1 MNLLFVADP
10 VETFNQKKD
19 STLAMMREATRRGF
33 GVWACEPRHLQW
45 TGGGAH
51 AGGVRARCRHL
62 KVVDGTSPWFVE
74 IAQTERVLRDF
85 DAVLMRK
92 DPPFDAEYFNATHM
106 LEQAEREGARVFNR
120 PRALRDHPEKLAILE
135 WPALIPSTLVSR
147 DVAALRAF
155 ALAQRDVI
163 VKPLDGM
170 GGTGVFRL
178 RSDHAPDA
186 NLNVTL
192 EMLTDHGRH
201 TIMAQR
207 FVPEISAGD
216 KRVILIDG
224 QPVPWTLARIPQHGD
239 TRGNL
244 AAGGLGVAQPL
255 GEAEAAIAARIGPEL
270 AARGLLLVGIDVIGD
285 RLTEINVTSPTCFVE
300 IHQQSGFDVA
310 AMFIDALCAR
320 LRAPAAHD

>member
-10 VETFNQKKD
+10 VETFNPKKD
-19 STLAMMREATRRGF
+19 STLAMMREAARRGI

-45 TGGGAH
+45 RGGGPD
-51 AGGVRARCRHL
+51 AGAVRARCRHL
-62 KVVDGTSPWFVE
+62 DVVDRGHQWFVE
-74 IAQTERVLRDF
+74 IEQLERAVRDF
-85 DAVLMRK
+85 DVVLMRK

-135 WPALIPSTLVSR
+135 WPAHIPSTLVSR
-147 DVAALRAF
+147 DPAALREF
-155 ALAQRDVI
+155 ALEQRDVI

-170 GGTGVFRL
+170 GGAGVFRL
-178 RSDHAPDA
+178 RSEDAPDA

-207 FVPEISAGD
+207 FVPEIIAGD

-224 QPVPWTLARIPQHGD
+224 QAVPWMLARIPQHGE

-255 GEAEAAIAARIGPEL
+255 GKAEAAIVAHVGPEL

-300 IHQQSGFDVA
+300 IRDQSGFDVA
-310 AMFIDALCAR
+310 AMFIDALCAK
-320 LRAPAAHD
+320 LRAPA